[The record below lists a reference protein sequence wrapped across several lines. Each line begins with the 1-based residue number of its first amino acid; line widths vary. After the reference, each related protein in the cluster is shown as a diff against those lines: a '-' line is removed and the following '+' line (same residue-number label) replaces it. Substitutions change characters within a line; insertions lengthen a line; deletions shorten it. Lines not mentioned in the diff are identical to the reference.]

1 MASSTDPSK
10 VKLFSLCPW
19 ERCPSCSQL
28 LWGSSCQLPLLPPFP
43 QEAGCPWGLV
53 QRDLAAAE
61 ERGGED
67 VPPKEP
73 PPRVTQHLAA
83 HLWDTSGCSPS
94 PQSLLE
100 GGTCSKVR
108 DFWGWEGWE
117 QRAHLGGR
125 VRGSRCCG
133 DSCSAPKRASLTGN
147 VSFPCVIWP
156 CPPQELGWETSRE
169 GGMFWD

>member
-108 DFWGWEGWE
+108 DFWGWEGW
-117 QRAHLGGR
+117 
-125 VRGSRCCG
+125 GS
-133 DSCSAPKRASLTGN
+133 P
-147 VSFPCVIWP
+147 W
-156 CPPQELGWETSRE
+156 RE
-169 GGMFWD
+169 GEGQQVLWGFLQCSQKSLLDWKCVFSLCYLALSPPGAGVGNQQGRRDVLGLK